1 MWRVCG
7 NCGGTTMAS
16 FETDGST
23 EPRHP
28 LESGLPTPEEAV
40 KAAEITD
47 PYEATV
53 ERLFV
58 LLEENQAAIATLAQ
72 AWRHTRRAL
81 EQTRAELSR
90 TRDALAAE
98 RQIHRQSA

>member
-1 MWRVCG
+1 
-7 NCGGTTMAS
+7 MAS
-16 FETDGST
+16 FKEEGST

-28 LESGLPTPEEAV
+28 LDSDLATPEEPGRPA
-40 KAAEITD
+40 KTAD
-47 PYEATV
+47 PYEATA

-90 TRDALAAE
+90 TEDALAAE
-98 RQIHRQSA
+98 RQSHRKSA